1 LQQGSGYWGLDTST
15 LPYNENLHNNTK
27 KNNNNNVRENSYST
41 AARDDVRSS
50 LASTSSI
57 RFRNN
62 LAAEVE
68 DFRKELEEFEM
79 IERQLECL
87 AFDDDDEEV
96 VGHSTRSIR
105 GC

>member
-1 LQQGSGYWGLDTST
+1 MQQGSGYWGLDTST
-15 LPYNENLHNNTK
+15 LPSNENLHNNNK
-27 KNNNNNVRENSYST
+27 KNNINNVRENSYST
-41 AARDDVRSS
+41 ARDDVRSS

-62 LAAEVE
+62 LAAGVE

-79 IERQLECL
+79 IERQLEGL
-87 AFDDDDEEV
+87 AFDDDEEV
-96 VGHSTRSIR
+96 AGYSTRSIR